1 MNLKY
6 TNVNCLTKKMT
17 GNWNH
22 LTILK
27 SKVIWQYI
35 HTKTELQS
43 FKYNV
48 HYGHHYPSQF
58 MQYSRACIS
67 YHVCLVLK
75 FVNITKVPLSV
86 KLLSYLHDLV
96 DHYEKGDPSS
106 TNTFGMVLITLN
118 FSMKWFI
125 ELFFIAMK
133 FTNILDWS
141 LSWNVLPFLLW
152 TFKTGI

>member
-1 MNLKY
+1 
-6 TNVNCLTKKMT
+6 MT
-17 GNWNH
+17 
-22 LTILK
+22 I
-27 SKVIWQYI
+27 IQQYI

-86 KLLSYLHDLV
+86 KLLSYLHDFV

-106 TNTFGMVLITLN
+106 RNTFGMVLITLN
-118 FSMKWFI
+118 FSMK
-125 ELFFIAMK
+125 
-133 FTNILDWS
+133 
-141 LSWNVLPFLLW
+141 
-152 TFKTGI
+152 